1 MSGVSVTWA
10 LLLVLQ
16 VVQVGFIVWL
26 LRMIVP
32 LRAATAVKP
41 TAESLGSLAAQMEP
55 LFRRQFQQLED
66 AHARAQDLIER
77 SERVLHHLV
86 RIESRTT
93 SVEADEAQQ
102 HETAVL
108 LARSDARRL
117 LADGRTIAEVATA
130 TGLPQGEVAVLANL
144 LRAKQSG
151 D

>member
-1 MSGVSVTWA
+1 MSGISVTWT

-16 VVQVGFIVWL
+16 VVQIGVIIWL
-26 LRMIVP
+26 LRAIAPMRSSV
-32 LRAATAVKP
+32 AVKP

-55 LFRRQFQQLED
+55 LFRRQFQQLAD
-66 AHARAQDLIER
+66 AQARAQDLVER

-86 RIESRTT
+86 RIETRTT

-117 LADGRTIAEVATA
+117 LAEGRTIAEVATA

-144 LRAKQSG
+144 LRAKQTG